1 MPNLSLQQTKPP
13 VTVRACERPAPAVFA
28 TEASVRKRERS
39 VRRALGIIGLAL
51 WVPVCASAQ
60 EPELLLKL
68 VPPVEIKK
76 FVWDGGGTGGA
87 IVDAV
92 GEICHFNFR
101 KGQLSHLEYVSAAGV
116 REERVEAGDPRS
128 AAMIKILLAWVDER
142 YSADQQRA
150 LSAESRD
157 AHMSA
162 YGGGVVRIATTPGM
176 RAASLA
182 DSTSPCGPMALGD
195 STYVWVDWPEATE
208 DVAWFILSKFR
219 VTPEGR

>member
-1 MPNLSLQQTKPP
+1 MAKCSVTGRETQGCDGDRSIRNRSLTGWTPVLVGLLAALSG
-13 VTVRACERPAPAVFA
+13 VGC
-28 TEASVRKRERS
+28 
-39 VRRALGIIGLAL
+39 
-51 WVPVCASAQ
+51 
-60 EPELLLKL
+60 
-68 VPPVEIKK
+68 
-76 FVWDGGGTGGA
+76 GGGGIPLEECAAATYDDDGDPDTACVAWTVCRAG
-87 IVDAV
+87 
-92 GEICHFNFR
+92 
-101 KGQLSHLEYVSAAGV
+101 EYVSAAGV